1 MTTPKKDYFSKKGT
15 GVYRRWTHLIPMRGA
30 GAVQR
35 RRVRGAKSEITLK
48 DDIKTKFPIR
58 SIRRAAS
65 QGFPGILYASKR
77 PCCRKECQA
86 CMPND
91 KHFHDF
97 GECETTAYTTCQE
110 IRLEPNS
117 IQPPTPSDR
126 GALAQEGAALGTVA
140 RAGDFMAIETESD
153 ETPWWLVRVV
163 KPAASVPTKYKCP
176 NLHCD
181 VAFDYPRNK
190 QGLMVERLRP
200 AVTSR
205 GADSTTLFEV
215 DMTLKAFIVPC
226 HLLRVGKIKLIER
239 PGPRRTQPRRG
250 SAPATAAAAAQFELK
265 AEIKAQIYERCR
277 CWGDS

>member
-1 MTTPKKDYFSKKGT
+1 
-15 GVYRRWTHLIPMRGA
+15 MRGA

-77 PCCRKECQA
+77 PCCRAECQA

-97 GECETTAYTTCQE
+97 GECKTTAYTTCQE

-117 IQPPTPSDR
+117 TQPPTPSDR
-126 GALAQEGAALGTVA
+126 GALAQEGATLGTTA
-140 RAGDFMAIETESD
+140 RVGDFMALETESD

-163 KPAASVPTKYKCP
+163 KPAASIPTKYKCP

-181 VAFDYPRNK
+181 VSFDYPRNK
-190 QGLMVERLRP
+190 KGLVVQRLRP

-215 DMTLKAFIVPC
+215 DTTLKAFMVPC

-239 PGPRRTQPRRG
+239 SGPRRTQPRRG
-250 SAPATAAAAAQFELK
+250 RAPATAPTAAQFELK

-277 CWGDS
+277 CWGDT